1 MRRVAVRSLA
11 ILGVLLAVLA
21 VRVVTGSRAE
31 LARGQSFE
39 IAGNVDGAML
49 AYRRAVRLYAPGNP
63 YGPRA
68 LERLFGIA
76 RRAEAEGDTARALAA
91 YRSIRGGILA
101 ARSVYVPHAAPLA
114 RAEARIAALSS
125 PSERGRRATLEAL
138 SDPQGPALGW
148 TLLLLLGWLS
158 WTGAAFAFAQR
169 AIDQEDR
176 LVLGA
181 ARVWGTLF
189 VVGFGVFVIGMAM
202 A

>member
-11 ILGVLLAVLA
+11 IAGVLLAVLA

-31 LARGQSFE
+31 LGRGQSFE
-39 IAGNVDGAML
+39 AAGDVDGAML
-49 AYRRAVRLYAPGNP
+49 AYRRAARLYAPGNP

-68 LERLFGIA
+68 LERLFAIG
-76 RRAEAEGDTARALAA
+76 RRAEAEGDPARALAA

-101 ARSVYVPHAAPLA
+101 ARSVYVPHRAALS
-114 RAEARIAALSS
+114 RAESRIAALSS
-125 PSERGRRATLEAL
+125 PSEPGGRATREAL
-138 SDPQGPALGW
+138 DEPRDPHLGW

-181 ARVWGTLF
+181 ARVWGTVF